1 MKTNKDGTM
10 AVKEIPLILQMDFEE
25 AIERFANVNTRITEP
40 EVTENQKE
48 ATPFVKWA
56 GGKRGIIEDLVKHL
70 PNTFT
75 TYYEPFMGG
84 AALYFEIQ
92 TRLEYAYLS
101 DVNLD
106 LVITFAVVKKAPEL
120 LIAKLEEHA
129 RKDSDDYYY
138 KIRAQF
144 NLQDA
149 IEIAARFIYLNKTCY
164 NGLYRVN
171 KKGEF
176 NVPRGS
182 ANNPNIIQR
191 ENILASNKALQKTI
205 IEYHEF
211 DAIKPNPGDFVY
223 FDPPYHPADS
233 TSFTKYTKLD
243 FSEKDQQRL
252 RDFAVQLNRQRVNVM
267 LSNSDTPFI
276 RNLYN
281 SAIWH
286 IDTVQAPR
294 MVNCKADGRGAV
306 NELLITNYAIR

>member
-1 MKTNKDGTM
+1 MRTKKDSSVATI
-10 AVKEIPLILQMDFEE
+10 ETPLTLPMNFNE
-25 AIERFANVNTRITEP
+25 ALERFAQINTRLDEP
-40 EVTENQKE
+40 EVIENPKD
-48 ATPFVKWA
+48 AAPFVKWA
-56 GGKRGIIEDLVKHL
+56 GGKRGIIEELIKHL
-70 PNTFT
+70 PQTFSV
-75 TYYEPFMGG
+75 YYEPFMGG
-84 AALYFEIQ
+84 AALFFEIH
-92 TRLEYAYLS
+92 TRLQQAYLT
-101 DVNLD
+101 DINLD
-106 LVITFAVVKKAPEL
+106 LAITFSVVRKAPEL

-129 RKDSDDYYY
+129 HRDNSEYYY

-144 NLQDA
+144 DLQDP

-182 ANNPNIIQR
+182 STNPNIIQR
-191 ENILASNKALQKTI
+191 ENILSCSKALQKAK
-205 IEYHEF
+205 IEYREF
-211 DAIKPNPGDFVY
+211 DTIKPSSGDFVY

-252 RDFAVQLNRQRVNVM
+252 RDFAIQLNRAEVKVM

-276 RNLYN
+276 RSLYN
-281 SAIWH
+281 STIWH
-286 IDTVQAPR
+286 VDTVQAPR

-306 NELLITNYAIR
+306 NELLITNYAIQ